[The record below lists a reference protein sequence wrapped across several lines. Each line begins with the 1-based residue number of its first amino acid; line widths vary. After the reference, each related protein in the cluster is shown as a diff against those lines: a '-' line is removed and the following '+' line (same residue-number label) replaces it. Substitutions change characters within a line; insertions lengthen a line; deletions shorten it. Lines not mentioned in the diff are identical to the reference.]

1 MGGAFQGAFWRNT
14 SARGAMVCR
23 ARNRAVLLWPS
34 RGFAGQTSELD
45 ALRRQIE
52 SLQQRIETQQRQVS
66 DQADAMRRRQDEIQ
80 RLTRELA
87 ALTTK
92 LAALSRVTPPG
103 ISLPRWSIPTVP
115 LQFVF
120 LDESVSWKVWRQN

>member
-1 MGGAFQGAFWRNT
+1 
-14 SARGAMVCR
+14 MVCG

-87 ALTTK
+87 AQ
-92 LAALSRVTPPG
+92 SRVTPPG